1 MTTSLLAPAPI
12 DSAHRVLWLRGPV
25 ADWSLALAWVPF
37 AVAASVVADH
47 PTTLRAL
54 AAATLTLS
62 FAHQPL
68 TLALVYG
75 DRSQFAS
82 RARLF
87 TLAPLVLLAL
97 VAVGQQVSL
106 SLLAAVAG
114 LWNAGHTLMQR
125 YGVLRIYGRKTGDT
139 DGRIER
145 ALLWSWLMLA
155 LAWGAADP
163 ATPRRLDQ
171 IGLGGTNRRGV
182 EILSDLAPVARV
194 IVPVAVVVA
203 LALLIVWASGQH
215 RFADA
220 NRAAWPYLGSTA
232 ALFVVLL
239 INPIAGFIGYVGA
252 HAVEYFALVGLHL
265 GDRYPDPRTD
275 RGALVGRAVRAR
287 SGPLGFLAGYAA
299 AVALLIAVLEWQD
312 GTRLSVLVV
321 FTLGGMHLL
330 YDSFIWK
337 LRRPEVARGFQI
349 NRPA

>member
-1 MTTSLLAPAPI
+1 M
-12 DSAHRVLWLRGPV
+12 
-25 ADWSLALAWVPF
+25 PF
-37 AVAASVVADH
+37 AVAANVVADH
-47 PTTLRAL
+47 PATLRAL

-87 TLAPLVLLAL
+87 TFAPVVLLAL
-97 VAVGQQVSL
+97 VAVGQQISF

-125 YGVLRIYGRKTGDT
+125 YGVLRIYGRKTGNT
-139 DGRIER
+139 DGRVER
-145 ALLWSWLMLA
+145 ALLWSGLTLV

-163 ATPRRLDQ
+163 ATPGRLDQ
-171 IGLGGTNRRGV
+171 IGLGGANRRGV
-182 EILSDLAPVARV
+182 ELLSDLAPVARV
-194 IVPVAVVVA
+194 VVPVAFVVA
-203 LALLIVWASGQH
+203 LALFAAWALGQH

-220 NRAAWPYLGSTA
+220 NRAAWPYVGSTA
-232 ALFVVLL
+232 VLFIVLL
-239 INPIAGFIGYVGA
+239 INPIAGFVGYVGS
-252 HAVEYFALVGLHL
+252 HAVEYFALVGINL
-265 GDRYPDPRTD
+265 GDRYPDPSTD

-287 SGPLGFLAGYAA
+287 SGPLGFLVGYAV
-299 AVALLIAVLEWQD
+299 AVALLIAVLKWQD
-312 GTRLSVLVV
+312 GTRFSVLVI

-349 NRPA
+349 GRPT